1 MEGILI
7 FLIFLGPLVFFHELG
22 HFIFARLA
30 GVRVEVF
37 SIGFGP
43 KILSFKKG
51 DTQYAFSI
59 IPLGGYVKMFGDDP
73 LSEKELTPEEEKVA
87 YTKKGKLARFWIV
100 FGGPLANFIL
110 AFFIYA
116 ALVGVGEKVPEV
128 KLGKVKENTIFYS
141 QGFRTGDVISKVNN
155 LEITSFDDFNML
167 DANIKTVHL
176 KRNNKFEVIN
186 VNYKV
191 MNFLETYGKNSE
203 PLRAPVM
210 TNGGEDQF
218 LVFTPNDKLLSLE
231 EYYESK
237 FDELKIYSFS
247 GDFQLKFSPENY
259 QASDLKLV
267 EILKLGESTSWKE
280 RLRSSGYYS
289 NDLKIKNIIM
299 GSAAEK
305 AQLKKNDL
313 IIGVAGNQIFNFDQL
328 RSEIKKLDGEQPL
341 EITVFKDGKIQEMKI
356 TPTYNDYNGQKR
368 LSIGIESGISF
379 YARMVESST
388 SGFFAIIS
396 KAWSRTIDGMINTV
410 AGFKKLIVGEVS
422 LKHVGGPIAIGQVA
436 TESFNIGLSMF
447 FRLMAI
453 ISINLGVINLF
464 PIPVLDG
471 GHIVF
476 IILEAINRG
485 PLSRK
490 KMMYAQQFGM
500 SVLFLLIFV
509 ALFND
514 ISRFFF

>member
-22 HFIFARLA
+22 HFVFARLA

-43 KILSFKKG
+43 KVLSFKKG

-87 YTKKGKLARFWIV
+87 YTKKGKWARFWIV

-110 AFFIYA
+110 AFVIYA
-116 ALVGVGEKVPEV
+116 SLVSFGEKVPEV
-128 KLGKVKENTIFYS
+128 KLGRVAENTIFYS
-141 QGFRTGDVISKVNN
+141 QGFRTGDVITKVND
-155 LEITSFDDFNML
+155 LEVTSFDDFNML
-167 DANIKTVHL
+167 DSSISTVQVKRLEKIETVSVDYEVMDFL
-176 KRNNKFEVIN
+176 KA
-186 VNYKV
+186 
-191 MNFLETYGKNSE
+191 YGQYSS
-203 PLRAPVM
+203 PLRAPVFV
-210 TNGGEDQF
+210 NGDNNNF
-218 LVFTPNDKLLSLE
+218 LVAPSFSQVLTVE
-231 EYYESK
+231 ELYESNTESVNVYLLEK
-237 FDELKIYSFS
+237 EPEI
-247 GDFQLKFSPENY
+247 KFSPMDIDLN
-259 QASDLKLV
+259 QLKLV
-267 EILKLGESTSWKE
+267 ETITKTESENWRDVLRQKKYFTS
-280 RLRSSGYYS
+280 
-289 NDLKIKNIIM
+289 DLKIKNIVM

-305 AQLKKNDL
+305 AKLRKNDL
-313 IIGVAGNQIFNFDQL
+313 IIGIGGNDIYAFDQL
-328 RSEIKKLDGEQPL
+328 RLEIQKLKSEEPL
-341 EITVFKDGKIQEMKI
+341 EIKILKNKQTQSITI
-356 TPTYNDYNGQKR
+356 TPTYNEFNGEKR
-368 LSIGIESGISF
+368 LSVGVESGISF
-379 YARMVESST
+379 YSQMVESST
-388 SGFFAIIS
+388 SGFFAIIAKS
-396 KAWSRTIDGMINTV
+396 WNRTIDGMYNTI

-453 ISINLGVINLF
+453 ISINLGIINLF

-476 IILEAINRG
+476 ILFEAINRG
-485 PLSRK
+485 PLSKK